1 MENKIESNNS
11 IGATNK
17 NILIPSGSQL
27 LLYFLMAVVLL
38 VALNIKNA
46 WDYLNKTV
54 LIPEGG
60 IDSIITTHAPSL
72 HKILNSISQ
81 SIILQVVFWVFVGC
95 GVYVIIWFIK
105 NIAINLLNDITADQ
119 YVHPHAYKR
128 YRFWT
133 GIIGR
138 RLFFWITALVLVAYL
153 SVSARLL
160 FYLAG
165 TCYDAV
171 ANFDSYSSLLVIGE
185 SLLSVTG
192 LIYIGV
198 LLIHIAMSSWQLMYK
213 DL

>member
-95 GVYVIIWFIK
+95 GVYRRKLIVC
-105 NIAINLLNDITADQ
+105 NRTYLYRRSLNT
-119 YVHPHAYKR
+119 YCHE
-128 YRFWT
+128 F
-133 GIIGR
+133 
-138 RLFFWITALVLVAYL
+138 
-153 SVSARLL
+153 
-160 FYLAG
+160 LA
-165 TCYDAV
+165 
-171 ANFDSYSSLLVIGE
+171 ANV
-185 SLLSVTG
+185 
-192 LIYIGV
+192 
-198 LLIHIAMSSWQLMYK
+198 
-213 DL
+213 